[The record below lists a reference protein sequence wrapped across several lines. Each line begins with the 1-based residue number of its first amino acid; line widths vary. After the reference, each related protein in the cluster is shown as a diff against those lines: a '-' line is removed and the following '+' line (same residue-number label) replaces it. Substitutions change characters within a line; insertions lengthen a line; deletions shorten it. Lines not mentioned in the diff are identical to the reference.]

1 MIITL
6 TTFFC
11 GLLLLIA
18 GAEGLVRGA
27 SALALRLGVSPLLIG
42 LTVVAFGTSAPEL
55 AVSVDAA
62 LNDNGAISLGNI
74 IGSNICNIAL
84 ILGLAALIQP
94 MRVQTSL
101 LTQQIPIMIGASVLL
116 WVMLLDESLSLWD
129 GVLLFSSIVAYIIFS
144 YRQSKLEG
152 SAVEPPAV
160 IDSLPAAGTG
170 LLGRMW
176 FCLLIIALGLA
187 ALVSGGSLLV
197 ESAVA
202 IAQWFQVSETL
213 IGLTIVAVGTSLP
226 ELATS
231 IVAAVRK
238 QDDIAIGNIVGSNIF
253 NILGILGLAS
263 ILSPI
268 SSASFEQSDFVVML
282 ALAVLLL
289 PLAWTGRR
297 LGRIEGLILLA
308 AYMGY
313 VYYLLLKT

>member
-6 TTFFC
+6 TTFLC
-11 GLLLLIA
+11 GLILLVA

-62 LNDNGAISLGNI
+62 LNDNSSIALGNI

-94 MRVQTSL
+94 MRVQASL
-101 LTQQIPIMIGASVLL
+101 LTQQIPIMIGVSALL
-116 WVMLLDESLSLWD
+116 WILMLDQTLGLWD
-129 GVLLFSSIVAYIIFS
+129 GVLLCGGIVVYVIFS
-144 YRQSKLEG
+144 YRHSEVPGPGVEQAI
-152 SAVEPPAV
+152 AVDPH
-160 IDSLPAAGTG
+160 PAAETR
-170 LLGRMW
+170 LLSRTW

-187 ALVSGGSLLV
+187 GLVSGGTLLV
-197 ESAVA
+197 ESAVE
-202 IAQWFQVSETL
+202 IAHRFNVSETL

-231 IVAAVRK
+231 VVAAVRK
-238 QDDIAIGNIVGSNIF
+238 QEDIAIGNIVGSNIF

-263 ILSPI
+263 MFNPI
-268 SSASFEQSDFVVML
+268 SSAGFVQSDFVVML
-282 ALAVLLL
+282 ALAILLL
-289 PLAWTGRR
+289 PLAWSGRR

-308 AYMGY
+308 AYVAY
-313 VYYLLLKT
+313 VYYLLPKT

>member
-1 MIITL
+1 MILTL

-11 GLLLLIA
+11 GLLLLVA

-74 IGSNICNIAL
+74 IGSNIANIAL

-94 MRVQTSL
+94 MRVQATL

-116 WVMLLDESLSLWD
+116 WVLLLDKSLGLWD
-129 GVLLFSSIVAYIIFS
+129 GTLLFGGIVAYIIFS
-144 YRQSKLEG
+144 YRHSEVASPG
-152 SAVEPPAV
+152 VEPATVLEP
-160 IDSLPAAGTG
+160 LPTDGTG
-170 LLGRMW
+170 LLSRMW

-187 ALVSGGSLLV
+187 GLVSGGSLLV

-202 IAQWFQVSETL
+202 IAQRFNVSETL

-231 IVAAVRK
+231 LVAAVRK

-263 ILSPI
+263 ILNPI
-268 SSASFEQSDFVVML
+268 SSAGFEQSDFVVML
-282 ALAVLLL
+282 VLAVLLL

-297 LGRIEGLILLA
+297 LGRMEGVILLA
-308 AYMGY
+308 AYVAY

>member
-6 TTFFC
+6 TTFLC
-11 GLLLLIA
+11 GLLLLVA

-55 AVSVDAA
+55 AVSVEAA
-62 LNDNGAISLGNI
+62 LNDNSSIALGNI
-74 IGSNICNIAL
+74 VGSNIANIAL

-94 MRVQTSL
+94 MRVQSSL
-101 LTQQIPIMIGASVLL
+101 LTQQIPIMIGVSALL
-116 WVMLLDESLSLWD
+116 WVLLLDQTLGFWD
-129 GVLLFSSIVAYIIFS
+129 GVLLLGGIIVYVIFS
-144 YRQSKLEG
+144 YRHAGVVGLEVNLPIE
-152 SAVEPPAV
+152 AAP
-160 IDSLPAAGTG
+160 LPAGGTA
-170 LLGRMW
+170 LLSNMG
-176 FCLLIIALGLA
+176 FCLLIITLGLI

-197 ESAVA
+197 DSAVE
-202 IAQWFQVSETL
+202 IAQRFNVSETL
-213 IGLTIVAVGTSLP
+213 VGLTIVAVGTSLP

-231 IVAAVRK
+231 LVAAVRK

-263 ILSPI
+263 ILHPI
-268 SSASFEQSDFVVML
+268 SSAGFAQTDFVVML
-282 ALAVLLL
+282 LLAVLLL

-297 LGRIEGLILLA
+297 LGRMEGLVLLA
-308 AYMGY
+308 AYVAY